1 MKKSI
6 IAAAAF
12 VLIGFAGNAFAQNSA
27 TANGTA
33 NATVISPITISANPG
48 DLEFGNIVSTTGGG
62 NVTENGGSD
71 TYANAGQD
79 PGAGNYGLIHDAK
92 FDVTGN
98 VGSSFNYS
106 SSALSLTTSPVT
118 AGFSLVLNGANG
130 GPTVILAGGNTI
142 TVGGTLTV
150 PGNSGAVAV
159 SGTWVETAAY

>member
-33 NATVISPITISANPG
+33 NATVISPIAISANPG

-62 NVTENGGSD
+62 NVTESGGTDS
-71 TYANAGQD
+71 YAPGQD
-79 PGAGNYGLIHDAK
+79 PGAGNYATIHDAV
-92 FDVTGN
+92 FTVTGN

-106 SSALSLTTSPVT
+106 SSAVSLTTSPVM